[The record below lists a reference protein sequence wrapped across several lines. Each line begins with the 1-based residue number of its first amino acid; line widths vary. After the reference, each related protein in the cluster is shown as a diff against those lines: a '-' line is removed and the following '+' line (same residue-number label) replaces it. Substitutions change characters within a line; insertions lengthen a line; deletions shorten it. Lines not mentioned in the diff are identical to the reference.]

1 MALGCLGVDPMEL
14 ERFKA
19 RALKIVRSLR
29 DPGRCLQLMRAKVVS
44 FLGSSDQGVVCE
56 KECVED
62 GEEEYEFDSCPES
75 SPPLQVD
82 GHGRR
87 SLPISVGASLT
98 ADEVIETDFS
108 EPQWL
113 AEIPDENFME
123 PDSGL
128 CLKPMPLLMV
138 QCVIGDFLVRDGS
151 SVMPGE
157 FSS

>member
-29 DPGRCLQLMRAKVVS
+29 DLGRCLQLMQAKVAS
-44 FLGSSDQGVVCE
+44 FLGSTDQGVVCE

-108 EPQWL
+108 ELRW
-113 AEIPDENFME
+113 
-123 PDSGL
+123 
-128 CLKPMPLLMV
+128 
-138 QCVIGDFLVRDGS
+138 
-151 SVMPGE
+151 
-157 FSS
+157 